1 MHRHRQLASNLLLIA
16 LSGLVL
22 GGCIMGSARA
32 PRPSGPVSTDSLRDM
47 EFGERDSV
55 TRQRYKELDEL
66 TNAFADR
73 YRMLL
78 EDALMDIVRENKE
91 PAERAA
97 IYRLVAE
104 TSTSAYD
111 IATTDDPFTQ
121 VLDLTILATLTSQVW
136 IDGNLAEK
144 TFGSVD
150 GERLVRALRTAREE
164 IWEIAGKFLRADELS
179 ALDFMIA
186 AWRRKNPEV
195 QNVSFVRFSDFA
207 AQRGQQ
213 SVLSDTATG
222 FEAVDQA
229 LWQLES
235 YERLVE
241 RMFYLAKRGPTIVN
255 WQTQAAME
263 EVLAR
268 DETQRT
274 LKNLDEV
281 TTSVHNLSE
290 TVDTLANDVPK
301 LISSEREAVFAEI
314 DRRQKDVDAALEQV
328 KTIAADARAAT
339 EQVKAT
345 LDGTGPL
352 LADVQRTASSLQPT
366 LEAVQK
372 LAETSDRIVAR
383 VAEIKG
389 PPVEPDPNAPPPKP
403 FDIAEYQETLR
414 QATITLE
421 SANELLSKGDS
432 LSRSPALRETID
444 EFTRATEERIRS
456 VESALDRLI
465 WKAGMAA
472 AAVVGIMLAAAV
484 AYRFVSVR
492 IAGGAK

>member
-1 MHRHRQLASNLLLIA
+1 MRLKRNSAKNLVLAV
-16 LSGLVL
+16 LSGTLL
-22 GGCIMGSARA
+22 GGCIMGGSRA
-32 PRPSGPVSTDSLRDM
+32 PRTAGPVSTGSLREV
-47 EFGERDSV
+47 EFGERSEV
-55 TRQRYKELDEL
+55 TRARYKELDEL

-78 EDALMDIVRENKE
+78 EDALADIVRDNKE
-91 PAERAA
+91 PAERAT

-136 IDGNLAEK
+136 IDANLAET
-144 TFGSVD
+144 TFGPTH

-164 IWEIAGKFLRADELS
+164 IWEIAAKFLRADELS

-186 AWRRKNPEV
+186 AWRRRNPDV

-213 SVLSDTATG
+213 SVLSETATG

-281 TTSVHNLSE
+281 TTSVHNLSQ
-290 TVDTLANDVPK
+290 TVTTLANDVPR

-328 KTIAADARAAT
+328 KTIAADARVAT

-345 LDGTGPL
+345 LDGAGPL
-352 LADVQRTASSLQPT
+352 LETVERTAGSMQPT
-366 LEAVQK
+366 LDAVQR

-383 VAEIKG
+383 IAEIKG
-389 PPVEPDPNAPPPKP
+389 PPVEPDPDAPPARP
-403 FDIAEYQETLR
+403 FDIVEYQETLK

-421 SANELLSKGDS
+421 SANELLSKGDA
-432 LSRSPALRETID
+432 LSRSPALRATID
-444 EFTRATEERIRS
+444 EFTNATEERIRS
-456 VESALDRLI
+456 VERAMDRLI
-465 WKAGMAA
+465 WKAGTVAA
-472 AAVVGIMLAAAV
+472 LVVALVLAAAL
-484 AYRFVSVR
+484 AYRLVSTR
-492 IAGGAK
+492 IAGGVR